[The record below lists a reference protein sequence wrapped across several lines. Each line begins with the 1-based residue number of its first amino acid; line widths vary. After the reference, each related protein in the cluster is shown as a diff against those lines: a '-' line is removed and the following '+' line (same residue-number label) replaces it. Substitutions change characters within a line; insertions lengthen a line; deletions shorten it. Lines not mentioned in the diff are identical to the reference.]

1 MIRTSVGFN
10 DRFILPIPV
19 PFLVIYDIDANRQN
33 FPQSF
38 SFSIESGTKEQYNLS
53 FIGHYTNGN
62 KSMKYQS
69 YKKPNNRYWLK
80 VNVTKITPFKLLREI
95 PWEIFFLSLLIYFCL
110 AAATVRSITKEREDK

>member
-1 MIRTSVGFN
+1 MGFN

-53 FIGHYTNGN
+53 FIGHYTTN
-62 KSMKYQS
+62 
-69 YKKPNNRYWLK
+69 KKPNNRYWLK

>member
-1 MIRTSVGFN
+1 MGFN
-10 DRFILPIPV
+10 DRFILTIPV
-19 PFLVIYDIDANRQN
+19 PFLAIYDIDANRQN

-110 AAATVRSITKEREDK
+110 AAATVRSIT